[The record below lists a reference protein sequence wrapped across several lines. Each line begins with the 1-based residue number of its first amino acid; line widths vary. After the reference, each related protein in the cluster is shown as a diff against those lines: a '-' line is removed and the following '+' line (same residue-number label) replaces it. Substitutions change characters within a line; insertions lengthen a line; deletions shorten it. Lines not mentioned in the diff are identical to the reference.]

1 MRQLTALPL
10 KGGHVARVDED
21 RHRELRRV
29 GRAAVAQLRTQLGEP
44 GGGDNQVTCAAS
56 AGLDAHALCSLL
68 DFDCLTAWLLG
79 CLAAWLLTA
88 DC

>member
-44 GGGDNQVTCAAS
+44 GGGDNQVTWGSPVESTCSMTFPLSAFGAAP
-56 AGLDAHALCSLL
+56 G
-68 DFDCLTAWLLG
+68 
-79 CLAAWLLTA
+79 
-88 DC
+88 